1 VRLTK
6 KNKDYCGS
14 NVSNKAYSKTKEK
27 KQGLITRTLM
37 FVRSNSLAE
46 TVSMVWASANT
57 DNSEIFGPKV
67 KAHSEEDYEP
77 SSRRPPQTTTRQHCA
92 SAKGGWSMIMNS

>member
-6 KNKDYCGS
+6 KNKDCCGS
-14 NVSNKAYSKTKEK
+14 NASNKAYLETNEE
-27 KQGLITRTLM
+27 KQGLITRTLL

-57 DNSEIFGPKV
+57 DNSGIL
-67 KAHSEEDYEP
+67 SQ
-77 SSRRPPQTTTRQHCA
+77 R
-92 SAKGGWSMIMNS
+92 

>member
-1 VRLTK
+1 MS
-6 KNKDYCGS
+6 S
-14 NVSNKAYSKTKEK
+14 NVANKAYSETSEK
-27 KQGLITRTLM
+27 KQGLITRTLL

-46 TVSMVWASANT
+46 TGPMVWDSVNT
-57 DNSEIFGPKV
+57 DNSGIFEPRV

-77 SSRRPPQTTTRQHCA
+77 SSRRPPQTTTRRHWA